1 MQTTKV
7 VKPHRSQ
14 RAWVNSNRGK
24 TSKRLALKCMAYD
37 QRFGTV
43 NYTLDEGFATECGV
57 GEYMDVTVPLAD
69 FYRKSAQELEGEH
82 GGRGMAFATPDQE

>member
-1 MQTTKV
+1 MGPGESLDRLSLVAK
-7 VKPHRSQ
+7 
-14 RAWVNSNRGK
+14 SNKLIGIRI
-24 TSKRLALKCMAYD
+24 
-37 QRFGTV
+37 

-69 FYRKSAQELEGEH
+69 FHRKSAQELESEH